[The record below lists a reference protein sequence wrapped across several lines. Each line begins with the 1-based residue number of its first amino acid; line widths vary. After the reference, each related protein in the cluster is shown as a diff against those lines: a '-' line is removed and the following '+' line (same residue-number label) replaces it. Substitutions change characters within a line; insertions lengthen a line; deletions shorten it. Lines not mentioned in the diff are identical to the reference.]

1 MTTEY
6 VIQVIKAE
14 RPDAISLSFGGQT
27 ALNCGIQLHKMGIF
41 DEYDVKVLGTT
52 VESIMMTEDRQEFAV
67 KMESIGEKVAPC
79 EAAYTLEQAI
89 EAGDRLG
96 YPVLIRAAFALGGL
110 GSGFA
115 HNKEELIQISNS
127 AFALTNQILIDKSLK
142 GWKEVEYEV
151 VRDNFDNCITV
162 CNMENIDP
170 LGIHTGESIV
180 VAPSQTLSNEEYNML
195 RTTALK
201 VIRSVGVV
209 GECNIQYAL
218 DPNSL
223 EYYIIE
229 VNARLSRSSAL
240 ASKAT
245 GYPLA
250 YIAAKLSLGLS
261 LVEIK
266 NSVTRS
272 TTACFE
278 PSLDYCVVKIPRWDL
293 NKFIRVSNKIGSSM
307 KSVGEVMAIGRG
319 FEEAFQKAL
328 RMIDDRIM
336 GFDPYYETYNSRE
349 QYEEELKTPT
359 DKRIFVL
366 AAAIKSKQF
375 SIDNL
380 YDLTRIDKWF
390 LNKFSNI
397 INYLELLETSYRLKA
412 DFDINDKSNGSHSHL
427 DTNIIRTVKRFGF
440 SDKQIG
446 FYVNTSEL
454 EIRRIRLQLGIT
466 PFVKRIDTVAAEYPA
481 HTNYLYLTYN
491 AVSHDVAFE
500 PGYVI
505 VLGSGVYRIGSSV
518 EFDWCCVSCLNEL
531 RKLGHKTIMIN
542 FNPETVT
549 IYFTFFFTLLV
560 ILK

>member
-1 MTTEY
+1 
-6 VIQVIKAE
+6 
-14 RPDAISLSFGGQT
+14 
-27 ALNCGIQLHKMGIF
+27 
-41 DEYDVKVLGTT
+41 
-52 VESIMMTEDRQEFAV
+52 
-67 KMESIGEKVAPC
+67 
-79 EAAYTLEQAI
+79 
-89 EAGDRLG
+89 
-96 YPVLIRAAFALGGL
+96 
-110 GSGFA
+110 
-115 HNKEELIQISNS
+115 
-127 AFALTNQILIDKSLK
+127 
-142 GWKEVEYEV
+142 
-151 VRDNFDNCITV
+151 
-162 CNMENIDP
+162 
-170 LGIHTGESIV
+170 
-180 VAPSQTLSNEEYNML
+180 ML

-261 LVEIK
+261 LVDIK
-266 NSVTRS
+266 NSVTRT

-293 NKFIRVSNKIGSSM
+293 KKFVRVSNKIGSSM

-336 GFDPYYETYNSRE
+336 GFDPYYETYASRE
-349 QYEEELKTPT
+349 QYEDELKAPT

-366 AAAIKSKQF
+366 AAAIKSKLF
-375 SIDNL
+375 TIDNL

-390 LNKFSNI
+390 LNKFVNI
-397 INYLELLETSYRLKA
+397 IDYLKLLETDYRLKP
-412 DFDINDKSNGSHSHL
+412 DFDIVQPNGTTLDHL
-427 DTNIIRTVKRFGF
+427 NEQIVRTVKQLGF
-440 SDKQIG
+440 SDKQIAL
-446 FYVNTSEL
+446 YVNTSEL
-454 EIRRIRLQLGIT
+454 EIRRIRLQLAIT
-466 PFVKRIDTVAAEYPA
+466 PFVKQIDTVAAEYPA
-481 HTNYLYLTYN
+481 NTNYLYLTYN
-491 AVSHDVAFE
+491 GVAHDVAFE

-518 EFDWCCVSCLNEL
+518 EFDWCCVSCLKEL
-531 RKLGHKTIMIN
+531 RKLGNKTIMIN
-542 FNPETVT
+542 FNPETVST
-549 IYFTFFFTLLV
+549 DYDMSDKLYFEELSFETVMSIYDLERPKGV
-560 ILK
+560 ILSMGGQIANNIALNLHRQKVKVLGSSPVSIDNAENRFKFSRLLDNIGIMQPQWKELQNSQSAIDFCEQVGYPCLVRPSYVLSGAAMKVAYNNHDLLAYLRAACEVSIEHPVVISKFILDAKEIDVDAGLAFCACFN